1 MNFFEKNQMEMNNT
15 EHWHY
20 MEYCERLV
28 AMLDK
33 SLDLIMNHIFQ
44 GKCRNHQEWESL
56 FKAVNQA
63 VFMKEYLSVYGSNLL
78 IITQDFLAQIQEW
91 QDELQ
96 NKLF

>member
-1 MNFFEKNQMEMNNT
+1 MQMNNT
-15 EHWHY
+15 EHHWNY
-20 MEYCERLV
+20 MENCERLV

-44 GKCRNHQEWESL
+44 GKCKNPQELDSL

-63 VFMKEYLSVYGSNLL
+63 VFMKEYLSVYGSNLQTIAEEFL
-78 IITQDFLAQIQEW
+78 IQVHEW

-96 NKLF
+96 NKLY

>member
-1 MNFFEKNQMEMNNT
+1 MNSS

-28 AMLDK
+28 AILDK

-63 VFMKEYLSVYGSNLL
+63 VFMKEYLSVHGSNLTK
-78 IITQDFLAQIQEW
+78 ITEDFLAQIQEW
-91 QDELQ
+91 QNELQ
-96 NKLF
+96 NKLY